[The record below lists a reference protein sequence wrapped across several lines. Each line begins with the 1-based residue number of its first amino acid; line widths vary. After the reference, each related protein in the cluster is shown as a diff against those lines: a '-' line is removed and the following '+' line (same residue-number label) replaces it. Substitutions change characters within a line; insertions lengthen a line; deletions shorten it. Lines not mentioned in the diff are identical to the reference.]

1 MTRHEGFSTVTDVP
15 HARLAIRLGTLT
27 SFAIVS
33 AMVLCMVMWT
43 ATPASAAL
51 RDPLFAPGV
60 QIAAGNLDNAIVG
73 SVSCPS
79 PGNCTEVGSFIQDAS
94 FQSGFFASET
104 NGVWSTAQSM
114 SDGAHFIANSVSCW
128 TPTNCV
134 AVGLHFDGGVQ
145 QAAVIKETNGTWG
158 TQDVLPLPTSPH
170 TATFSTLR
178 SVSCWGSGQC
188 VAVGVDDDGVG
199 GTYGIVTE
207 TTAAGAGWSNPPTEV
222 TSQADVTRL
231 ILSGVSCQAG
241 GACTAVGQ
249 EFNAGGTSTG
259 VVYEG
264 VGTSLTHAASIDP
277 PTSKQT
283 SQFSAVSCSDAQN
296 CTAVGY
302 TGFIGCGPIAP
313 RHYDQP
319 GIIKKACEAP
329 VRGGDLVDNAAGFV
343 SSKSNGVWGASTP
356 LTSSPGSIGNAP
368 FAVSCTSALHCTTV
382 GTSFDNVVDQ
392 GFVSQLNGA
401 TWSPETFL
409 TAPDGN
415 PNVFLTSISCSTPGR
430 CTAIGYGTL
439 GLLAFSSV
447 GTLELTSALP
457 SGVQGVP
464 YAGSLTASGGS
475 GLPTFSITSGALA
488 PGLTLNTATG
498 AITGTP
504 QATGAFAFT
513 VSVSD
518 PGLPAQT
525 ASAQY
530 SITIAA
536 ALAATGFSPLPL
548 LGTAAILLLSGALLQ
563 QRTRRK
569 RSHAPR

>member
-1 MTRHEGFSTVTDVP
+1 MTRHEGFSTVTDAP

-27 SFAIVS
+27 SFAVVS

-43 ATPASAAL
+43 ATPAGAGL

-60 QIAAGNLDNAIVG
+60 QISAGNLDNAIVG

-104 NGVWSTAQSM
+104 NGVWSSAQSM

-134 AVGLHFDGGVQ
+134 AVGMHYDGIVQ
-145 QAAVIKETNGTWG
+145 QPAVIEETNGTWG

-170 TATFSTLR
+170 VATFSTLE

-188 VAVGVDDDGVG
+188 VAVGVDSDGGG

-207 TTAAGAGWSNPPTEV
+207 KTAAGWSNPTEV
-222 TSQADVTRL
+222 TSQADITRL
-231 ILSGVSCQAG
+231 ILWGVSCQAS

-249 EFNAGGTSTG
+249 EFNAGGTSIG

-264 VGTSLTHAASIDP
+264 VGTSLTHSASIDP
-277 PTSKQT
+277 PTSNQT
-283 SQFSAVSCSDAQN
+283 AEFSAVSCSDAQN

-302 TGFIGCGPIAP
+302 TGNIGCGPTAP

-382 GTSFDNVVDQ
+382 GTSFDNTVDQ
-392 GFVSQLNGA
+392 GFVSQLNGS

-447 GTLELTSALP
+447 GTLELTSTLP

-488 PGLTLNTATG
+488 PGLSLNTATG

-504 QATGAFAFT
+504 QATGAFTFT

-518 PGLPAQT
+518 PGLPAQSV
-525 ASAQY
+525 SAQY

-548 LGTAAILLLSGALLQ
+548 LGAAGILLLSGALLQ

-569 RSHAPR
+569 RSHSTH